1 MLAAAHFLQAAFSV
15 DATRCTRHN
24 PPAFSSTAG
33 ARMPMMTGTM
43 MTGAKSPG
51 CWRSASALVTLLAAL
66 AAALSAMAQT
76 PVNPLRSVLAEGNDQ
91 RLEVIRQQVNDPS
104 RGCRSGPTEADYWV
118 ESLDPTSQIVESA
131 YQAATAT
138 IAAGDAEPLP
148 EPFPG
153 PPSVV
158 PPSFNQPTT
167 GNPWPGDLT
176 HQAPPGAIG
185 PHDSFVQPWFTHTD
199 PNDPFRHQGVGRP
212 LIGTSWL
219 NRPVYVGIF
228 LGGLLADDLISGHV
242 ESNNSFFFGGR
253 LGWDFDHYWGLE
265 GRYAFSRPQINDGDG
280 NTLRDP
286 SRDYFIDVSLAY
298 YPWGDSQW
306 RPFISGGLGLQTF
319 RFHDD
324 QDERV
329 HQSLLSMP
337 IGVGIKY
344 YHSPFHTLRL
354 EAYDNIAFGDG
365 RLKTMQ
371 NFTIAA
377 GVEFRF
383 GGRPVSYFPW
393 HGSTSYR

>member
-1 MLAAAHFLQAAFSV
+1 
-15 DATRCTRHN
+15 
-24 PPAFSSTAG
+24 
-33 ARMPMMTGTM
+33 MMTGTRS
-43 MTGAKSPG
+43 AG
-51 CWRSASALVTLLAAL
+51 CWRSASALLALWSAL
-66 AAALSAMAQT
+66 AAALPAVAQT
-76 PVNPLRSVLAEGNDQ
+76 PVNPLRSVLADVSEARRDVGWEEIESG
-91 RLEVIRQQVNDPS
+91 RCSSYAPTMEVAESIYPPEQVVGAAS
-104 RGCRSGPTEADYWV
+104 T
-118 ESLDPTSQIVESA
+118 
-131 YQAATAT
+131 AATAT
-138 IAAGDAEPLP
+138 IAASAIEPLP
-148 EPFPG
+148 EGSADLSSEVARKWNESNALAPWESGAPHPG
-153 PPSVV
+153 
-158 PPSFNQPTT
+158 
-167 GNPWPGDLT
+167 
-176 HQAPPGAIG
+176 PPGAIG

-212 LIGTSWL
+212 LVGTSWL
-219 NRPVYVGIF
+219 NRPVFVGVF

-280 NTLRDP
+280 NTLSDP
-286 SRDYFIDVSLAY
+286 ARDYFIDVSLAY

-329 HQSLLSMP
+329 HQSLLSLP
-337 IGVGIKY
+337 IGVGIKF

-393 HGSTSYR
+393 HGSTSYW